1 MKGYRVHPLVRVVV
15 VLVFVAGMALA
26 QPLLL
31 LAGGLSLFLA
41 FSLAGFP
48 ALPALLGMVRRL
60 RWLLLAIVVI
70 YGWWTP
76 GEFLI
81 TDLGGLS
88 PTQQG
93 LEQGFRRVAALICI
107 VSAVHLLIQITERGQ
122 LLSALLLITGPF
134 LQAQAKQRFAI
145 RLLLTLEAVGQVQQL
160 VRDVLREKPESRRGL
175 SRVVFYLQTLYVTT
189 LERATQATGTQIEF
203 VEPVMPPFVQWLL
216 PTLLAAGMWLLVI
229 A

>member
-1 MKGYRVHPLVRVVV
+1 MHPLVRVVV

>member
-1 MKGYRVHPLVRVVV
+1 
-15 VLVFVAGMALA
+15 MALA

>member
-1 MKGYRVHPLVRVVV
+1 MHPLVRVVV

-81 TDLGGLS
+81 TDMGGLS

>member
-1 MKGYRVHPLVRVVV
+1 VHPLVRVVV

>member
-1 MKGYRVHPLVRVVV
+1 
-15 VLVFVAGMALA
+15 
-26 QPLLL
+26 
-31 LAGGLSLFLA
+31 
-41 FSLAGFP
+41 
-48 ALPALLGMVRRL
+48 
-60 RWLLLAIVVI
+60 
-70 YGWWTP
+70 
-76 GEFLI
+76 
-81 TDLGGLS
+81 
-88 PTQQG
+88 
-93 LEQGFRRVAALICI
+93 
-107 VSAVHLLIQITERGQ
+107 LIQITERGQ